1 MFLLYCSD
9 FFLGRNLGKR
19 LGCRGISLGFRPK
32 KILVLLY
39 RMPGIVAY
47 ILGYVEEDSAYGDLA
62 RDMSVDAAVK
72 KDWGYLRLRAH
83 LIEMRA
89 THAVLSILA
98 ALHSQYKNGVN
109 I

>member
-1 MFLLYCSD
+1 
-9 FFLGRNLGKR
+9 
-19 LGCRGISLGFRPK
+19 
-32 KILVLLY
+32 
-39 RMPGIVAY
+39 MPGIVAY
-47 ILGYVEEDSAYGDLA
+47 ILGYVNEDSAFGDLA

-98 ALHSQYKNGVN
+98 ALHTQHKNRAN